1 MNDQPFDNTDAKA
14 HRVAYLVAGYIRK
27 TLTRQ
32 EHDEL
37 DAWVEASD
45 ENMRMFEELT
55 DEKNIEANLQWMD
68 RVNTEEQLK
77 SVKQGLVFNKPAVKA
92 RSTRLWSYSIAAALI
107 LVAAGIFIV
116 RQMAS
121 KQTSDAST
129 ASQAVILPQKN
140 TSTITLSDGSIVE
153 LSKIDNGALRDSSGA
168 RKAGDQLVYSGAGSN
183 EVQFHT
189 LTTSV
194 GGQFSIQLSDGSRVW
209 LNATSSMKYPTTF
222 VGTERIVE
230 LSGEGYFEIAKD
242 ATRPFKVKMADNT
255 TVTVLGTHFNI
266 SDYTSEVP
274 REITLLEG
282 SVAVTKGDQKRTLQP
297 GEQLQIQDGNM
308 QLVKGVDTEEVTGWK
323 DGQFVFKDADIK
335 RIMQQVMRW
344 YDVQVVYQDNVA
356 HLFNASISRKED
368 LSKLLHL
375 LELTGK
381 IHFKVQN
388 KTIYVLQ

>member
-1 MNDQPFDNTDAKA
+1 MNDQPYDNTDARA

-37 DAWVEASD
+37 DAWVEAND
-45 ENMRMFEELT
+45 ENMRLFEELT

-68 RVNTEEQLK
+68 RVNTEEQLRN
-77 SVKQGLVFNKPAVKA
+77 VKEGLVFSKPVVKA
-92 RSTRLWSYSIAAALI
+92 RSTRLWTYSIAAALL
-107 LVAAGIFIV
+107 LVVAGIFVV

-121 KQTSDAST
+121 KQTNDT
-129 ASQAVILPQKN
+129 GTISQVDILPEKN
-140 TSTITLSDGSIVE
+140 KSTITLSDGSIIE
-153 LSKIDNGALRDSSGA
+153 LSAISNGALKDSSGA
-168 RKAGDQLVYSGAGSN
+168 RKAGDQIVYTGDGSS
-183 EVQFHT
+183 ELQFHT
-189 LTTSV
+189 LTTSI

-209 LNATSSMKYPTTF
+209 LNATSSIKYPTAFT
-222 VGTERIVE
+222 GNERVVE

-255 TVTVLGTHFNI
+255 FVTVLGTHFNI
-266 SDYTSEVP
+266 SDYTDESS
-274 REITLLEG
+274 RNITLLEG
-282 SVAVTKGDQKRTLQP
+282 SVAVSKGDQRNLLKP
-297 GEQLQIQDGNM
+297 GEQLKIENDRIYV
-308 QLVKGVDTEEVTGWK
+308 VKGIDTEVVTGWK

-335 RIMQQVMRW
+335 KIMQHVKRW
-344 YDVQVVYQDNVA
+344 YDVEVVYQDDVA

-368 LSKLLHL
+368 LSKLLRL